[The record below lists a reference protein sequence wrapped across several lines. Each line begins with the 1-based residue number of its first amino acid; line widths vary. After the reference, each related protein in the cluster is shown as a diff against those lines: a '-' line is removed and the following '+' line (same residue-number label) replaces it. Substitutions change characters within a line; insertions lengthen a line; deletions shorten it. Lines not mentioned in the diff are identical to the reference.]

1 MRRKRPNYKSIIDN
15 GRYVEFD
22 GIRDYLIEDFMI
34 VVEDTFASNPDPLNG
49 ITISQ
54 YPDGIK
60 KEDIRYLIPEDTSE
74 NNAYEALEYYQNR
87 DGVDYMILRWD
98 YSSHCYFKY

>member
-1 MRRKRPNYKSIIDN
+1 MTKKVIDG

-22 GIRDYLIEDFMI
+22 GVQNYLIEDFMI

-49 ITISQ
+49 ITIFQ

-60 KEDIRYLIPEDTSE
+60 KEDIRYLISEDVSE
-74 NNAYEALEYYQNR
+74 DDAYKALEYYQNR
-87 DGVDYMILRWD
+87 DKVEYMILKWD
-98 YSSHCYFKY
+98 YSKGCYFRY